1 MNPDTEHAERQG
13 IRFFGRVAASISH
26 ELKNVLAIINENAG
40 LLGDYASLA
49 DKGSTVD
56 SARLARVARQLDQQV
71 QRADAIVKNLHRL
84 AHSTDTTLA
93 SIDLHELML
102 LLAALH
108 APLAKVRG
116 VTLEIHPAAT
126 AALADN
132 DPFLLETLA
141 GACLEFALHHPAGDR
156 IEVAVSAGT
165 DESQVCFAPLSDAA
179 TGFPKPE
186 VQLLANRLGATI
198 QLTAGNGGLLLILPR
213 ATMVPA

>member
-1 MNPDTEHAERQG
+1 MNPRTEHVERQG

-49 DKGSTVD
+49 DKGSPVD
-56 SARLARVARQLDQQV
+56 SERLARISRQLGQQV
-71 QRADAIVKNLHRL
+71 QRADGIVRNLHRL

-102 LLAALH
+102 LLATLH

-116 VTLEIHPAAT
+116 VALAIHPVAT
-126 AALADN
+126 AALVNN

-156 IEVAVSAGT
+156 LEVTVSAGA
-165 DESQVCFAPLSDAA
+165 DESRLRFAPLSDAA
-179 TGFPKPE
+179 AIFPTPDI
-186 VQLLANRLGATI
+186 QLLADRLGATI
-198 QLTAGNGGLLLILPR
+198 QLAACNGGLLLTLPR
-213 ATMVPA
+213 STMVPA